1 MYSDLAY
8 LIVGLPVLAFV
19 LCLFIGSRL
28 PRGGGFLTV
37 LATLGGLIISLG
49 IFQEIYPRGII
60 HQSMRWFGDFN
71 VGILIDPL
79 ALVML
84 LMVTFVVMLIH
95 TYANGYMNGDPGANR
110 YFAEAALFTASML
123 GLIYADNIL
132 QLFIFWELVGLC
144 SYLLIGFWY
153 RKPSAA
159 AAAKKAFLTTRV
171 GDVMFLAAIIVL
183 YNNLA
188 SLNLTLN
195 PGEYL
200 LQFPVIY
207 ANLALIPPD
216 QLTLIAL
223 GFLGGAVGKSGQFPL
238 HVWLPDAMEGPT
250 TVSAMI
256 HAATMVTAGVYLV
269 ARMFPLFYAAP
280 HGLTAVAAVGA
291 FTALFAAT
299 MGLTAFDIKRVL
311 AFSTVSQ
318 LGFMMAGLG
327 VGAAVGA
334 FSVGVSIFHLIGH
347 SFFKAL
353 LFLCA
358 GSVIHAVNTND
369 MREMGGVGKYMKWT
383 MYTMLIGSLSLAGFP
398 LFTGFFSKDEIIVI
412 AYEYGVAINF
422 LPYIFL
428 VLAAVLTAIY
438 TFRMW
443 FSVFTGKE
451 RSNYGKHESPW
462 VMLGPLVILAVFALA
477 FGFVAQEGFYNYVG
491 DNFGQYEEK
500 FGVDVNFAELALI
513 GGHEVLGEHGAPAE
527 GEHPSAEAEEGHG
540 AAGEGEAGGEEAEGE
555 PWYIQILPIF
565 IAIGG
570 ILIAALFYWDRAKK
584 FDPSQVTGDKDPIR
598 KMLLKGYYQHEIMT
612 GWISEGI
619 VYGTALICN
628 TIDIKVVDGWLN
640 WLSAWV
646 MGFAGHVRKVQTG
659 VVQNYVTALMLGIV
673 VLVIAIAAI
682 RLAMEVGL
690 I

>member
-1 MYSDLAY
+1 MPAWFCLWAYSRRY
-8 LIVGLPVLAFV
+8 IREKYV
-19 LCLFIGSRL
+19 
-28 PRGGGFLTV
+28 
-37 LATLGGLIISLG
+37 
-49 IFQEIYPRGII
+49 
-60 HQSMRWFGDFN
+60 HQSIPWFADFN

-84 LMVTFVVMLIH
+84 LMVTFVVTLIH
-95 TYANGYMNGDPGANR
+95 TYANGYMKGDPGAAR

-123 GLIYADNIL
+123 GLIYADNLL

-171 GDVMFLAAIIVL
+171 GDVLFLAGIILL

-188 SLNLTLN
+188 SLNLALK

-207 ANLALIPPD
+207 ANLASIPGD

-223 GFLGGAVGKSGQFPL
+223 GLLGGAVGKSGQFPL

-327 VGAAVGA
+327 VGAAVGTFA
-334 FSVGVSIFHLIGH
+334 VGVSIFHLIGH

-412 AYEYGVAINF
+412 AYEYGTMINF

-462 VMLGPLVILAVFALA
+462 VMLGPLVLLAVFA
-477 FGFVAQEGFYNYVG
+477 FGFGFAAQEDFYDYL
-491 DNFGQYEEK
+491 DSNFEHYDVDFVEL
-500 FGVDVNFAELALI
+500 GVI
-513 GGHEVLGEHGAPAE
+513 GGHALEGEHGAAAAE
-527 GEHPSAEAEEGHG
+527 GEHAAAEGEE
-540 AAGEGEAGGEEAEGE
+540 AAGEGEEEGGE
-555 PWYIQILPIF
+555 PWYIQILPI
-565 IAIGG
+565 IVAIGG
-570 ILIAALFYWDRAKK
+570 ILTAALFYWDKVKK

-598 KMLLKGYYQHEIMT
+598 QMLLKGYYQHEIMT
-612 GWISEGI
+612 GWFAETI

-628 TIDIKVVDGWLN
+628 MIDIKLVDGWLN

-646 MGFAGHVRKVQTG
+646 MGFAQHVRKVQTG
-659 VVQNYVTALMLGIV
+659 IVQNYVTALVLGVV
-673 VLVIAIAAI
+673 VLVVVIT
-682 RLAMEVGL
+682 LAREVGL
-690 I
+690 V

>member
-1 MYSDLAY
+1 MYADYAY
-8 LIVGLPVLAFV
+8 LIVALPVLAFL
-19 LCLFIGSRL
+19 LCLFIGWRL
-28 PRGGGFLTV
+28 PIGGGFITV
-37 LATLGGLIISLG
+37 LATFAGLVLSLG
-49 IFQEIYPRGII
+49 IFSEIYPGEIV
-60 HQSMRWFGDFN
+60 HQSIPWFADFN

-84 LMVTFVVMLIH
+84 LMVTFVVTLIH
-95 TYANGYMNGDPGANR
+95 TYANGYMKGDPGAAR

-123 GLIYADNIL
+123 GLIYADNLL

-171 GDVMFLAAIIVL
+171 GDVLFLAGIILL

-188 SLNLTLN
+188 SLNLALK

-207 ANLALIPPD
+207 ANLASIPGD

-223 GFLGGAVGKSGQFPL
+223 GLLGGAVGKSGQFPL

-327 VGAAVGA
+327 VGAAVGTFA
-334 FSVGVSIFHLIGH
+334 VGVSIFHLIGH

-412 AYEYGVAINF
+412 AYEYGTMINF

-462 VMLGPLVILAVFALA
+462 VMLGPLVLLAVFA
-477 FGFVAQEGFYNYVG
+477 FGFGFAAQEDFYDYL
-491 DNFGQYEEK
+491 DSNFEHYDVDFVEL
-500 FGVDVNFAELALI
+500 GVI
-513 GGHEVLGEHGAPAE
+513 GGHALEGEHGAAAAE
-527 GEHPSAEAEEGHG
+527 GEHAAAEGEE
-540 AAGEGEAGGEEAEGE
+540 AAGEGEEAHGE
-555 PWYIQILPIF
+555 PWYIQILPI
-565 IAIGG
+565 IVAIGG
-570 ILIAALFYWDRAKK
+570 ILTAALFYWDKVKK

-598 KMLLKGYYQHEIMT
+598 QMLLKGYYQHEIMT
-612 GWISEGI
+612 GWFAETI

-628 TIDIKVVDGWLN
+628 MIDIKLVDGWLN

-646 MGFAGHVRKVQTG
+646 MGFAQHVRKVQTG
-659 VVQNYVTALMLGIV
+659 IVQNYVTALVLGVV
-673 VLVIAIAAI
+673 VLVVVIT
-682 RLAMEVGL
+682 LAREVGL
-690 I
+690 V

>member
-1 MYSDLAY
+1 MLYQDYAY
-8 LIVGLPVLAFV
+8 LIVALPVLAFV
-19 LCLFIGSRL
+19 LCIFFGWHL

-37 LATLGGLIISLG
+37 LATFAGLIISLG
-49 IFQEIYPRGII
+49 IFTEIYPTNTIV
-60 HQSMRWFGDFN
+60 HQSMHWFANFN

-84 LMVTFVVMLIH
+84 LMVTFVVTLIH
-95 TYANGYMNGDPGANR
+95 TYANGYMNGDPGSAR

-123 GLIYADNIL
+123 GLVYSDNLL

-171 GDVMFLAAIIVL
+171 GDVLFLAGIILL

-188 SLNLTLN
+188 SLNIQLA

-207 ANLALIPPD
+207 ANIALIPPE
-216 QLTLIAL
+216 QLTLIAIGL
-223 GFLGGAVGKSGQFPL
+223 LGGAVGKSGQFPL

-280 HGLTAVAAVGA
+280 YGLTLVAAVGA

-327 VGAAVGA
+327 TGAAVGA
-334 FSVGVSIFHLIGH
+334 LAVGVSMFHLIGH

-369 MREMGGVGKYMKWT
+369 LREMGGVGKYMKWT
-383 MYTMLIGSLSLAGFP
+383 MYTMVIGSLSLAGFP
-398 LFTGFFSKDEIIVI
+398 FFTGFYSKDEIIVI
-412 AYEYGVAINF
+412 AYEYGTVINY

-443 FSVFTGKE
+443 FSVFTGNP
-451 RSNYGKHESPW
+451 RSDYGKHESPW
-462 VMLGPLVILAVFALA
+462 VMLGPLVILAVFA
-477 FGFVAQEGFYNYVG
+477 FGFGIVAQGSFYTYL
-491 DNFGQYEEK
+491 DTNFEHY
-500 FGVDVNFAELALI
+500 DINFNELAVI
-513 GGHEVLGEHGAPAE
+513 GGHETEEARLAAEQAEELATGQETQTEEYVSEPAE
-527 GEHPSAEAEEGHG
+527 TTFVE
-540 AAGEGEAGGEEAEGE
+540 EEAEPAE
-555 PWYIQILPIF
+555 PWYIQILPII
-565 IAIGG
+565 IALGG
-570 ILIAALFYWDRAKK
+570 ILLAGLFYWDRIKK
-584 FDPSQVTGDKDPIR
+584 FDPDQVTSENDPIR
-598 KMLLKGYYQHEIMT
+598 RMLLKGYYQHEILT
-612 GWISEGI
+612 QWFAEGV
-619 VYGTALICN
+619 VYGTSILSNI
-628 TIDIKVVDGWLN
+628 IDIKIVDGWLN
-640 WLSAWV
+640 WLSSWV
-646 MGFAGHVRKVQTG
+646 LGFGGNLRKVQTG
-659 VVQNYVTALMLGIV
+659 VVQNYITAIALGIV
-673 VLVIAIAAI
+673 VLVVAI
-682 RLAMEVGL
+682 EVARVVIL
-690 I
+690 

>member
-1 MYSDLAY
+1 MYSDYAY
-8 LIVGLPVLAFV
+8 LIVALPVLAFV
-19 LCLFIGSRL
+19 LCIFVGWHL
-28 PRGGGFLTV
+28 PRGGGIITV
-37 LATLGGLIISLG
+37 LATFAGLILSLG
-49 IFQEIYPRGII
+49 ITSEIFPKNEII
-60 HQSMRWFGDFN
+60 HQSIPWFATFN

-84 LMVTFVVMLIH
+84 LMVTFVVTLIH
-95 TYANGYMNGDPGANR
+95 TYALGYMNGDPGSAR
-110 YFAEAALFTASML
+110 YFAEAGLFTAAML
-123 GLIYADNIL
+123 GLIYSDNIL

-171 GDVMFLAAIIVL
+171 GDVLFLAGIVLL

-188 SLNLTLN
+188 ALNIPLK
-195 PGEYL
+195 PGEFL

-207 ANLALIPPD
+207 AHIAQIPPD

-223 GFLGGAVGKSGQFPL
+223 GILGGAVGKSGQFPL

-334 FSVGVSIFHLIGH
+334 TAVGVSIFHLIGH

-369 MREMGGVGKYMKWT
+369 LREMGGVSKYMKWT
-383 MYTMLIGSLSLAGFP
+383 AYTMLVGSLSLAGFP
-398 LFTGFFSKDEIIVI
+398 LFTGFFSKDEIIVT
-412 AYEYGVAINF
+412 AYEYGVMINY
-422 LPYIFL
+422 LPYLFL
-428 VLAAVLTAIY
+428 IAAATLTAIY

-451 RSNYGKHESPW
+451 RSDYHKHESPW
-462 VMLGPLVILAVFALA
+462 VMLGPLVILAVFA
-477 FGFVAQEGFYNYVG
+477 FGFGLVAQGGFYHYL
-491 DNFGQYEEK
+491 DTNFEHYN
-500 FGVDVNFAELALI
+500 VNFNELAGI
-513 GGHEVLGEHGAPAE
+513 GGHFEEEVVPTGAPETEPYASE
-527 GEHPSAEAEEGHG
+527 PTEQDGKPVEKAEEP
-540 AAGEGEAGGEEAEGE
+540 AE
-555 PWYIQILPIF
+555 PWYIQILPII
-565 IAIGG
+565 IALGG
-570 ILIAALFYWDRAKK
+570 ILLAGLFYWDKIKR
-584 FDPSQVTGDKDPIR
+584 FDPDQVTGEKDPLR
-598 KMLLKGYYQHEIMT
+598 RLLLKGYYQHEIFT
-612 GWISEGI
+612 QWFAETI

-628 TIDIKVVDGWLN
+628 MIDIKLVDGWLN
-640 WLSAWV
+640 WLSGWV
-646 MGFAGHVRKVQTG
+646 LGFAGNVRKVQTG
-659 VVQNYVTALMLGIV
+659 VVQNYITALVLGIV
-673 VLVIAIAAI
+673 ILVVVIE
-682 RLAMEVGL
+682 LAVGVRV
-690 I
+690 

>member
-1 MYSDLAY
+1 MYSELAY

-19 LCLFIGSRL
+19 LCLFFGWNL
-28 PRGGGFLTV
+28 PRGGGFITV
-37 LATLGGLIISLG
+37 LATLGSFIISLG
-49 IFQEIYPRGII
+49 ILQEIYPGEIV

-84 LMVTFVVMLIH
+84 LMVSLVVTLIH
-95 TYANGYMNGDPGANR
+95 IYGNGYMNGDPGAAR
-110 YFAEAALFTASML
+110 YFAEAALFSAAML
-123 GLIYADNIL
+123 GLIYADNLL

-200 LQFPVIY
+200 LQFSVIY
-207 ANLALIPPD
+207 AHIGMIPPD

-223 GFLGGAVGKSGQFPL
+223 GLLGGAVGKSGQFPL

-291 FTALFAAT
+291 FTAIFAAT

-327 VGAAVGA
+327 VGAAVGTFA
-334 FSVGVSIFHLIGH
+334 VGVSMFHLIGH

-398 LFTGFFSKDEIIVI
+398 FFTGFFSKDEILVK
-412 AYEYGVAINF
+412 AYEYGVMINY

-428 VLAAVLTAIY
+428 ILAAFMTAIY

-462 VMLGPLVILAVFALA
+462 VMLGPLVVLAVFA
-477 FGFVAQEGFYNYVG
+477 FGFGMAAQGSFYDYL
-491 DNFGQYEEK
+491 DSNFEHYDLD
-500 FGVDVNFAELALI
+500 FNELALI
-513 GGHEVLGEHGAPAE
+513 GGHPTKETILAGEPPTELYVSELEEGAD
-527 GEHPSAEAEEGHG
+527 AEAHG
-540 AAGEGEAGGEEAEGE
+540 ESPE

-570 ILIAALFYWDRAKK
+570 ILIAALFYWDWVKK
-584 FDPSQVTGDKDPIR
+584 FDPSQVTGDRDPIR

-619 VYGTALICN
+619 VYGTAVICN
-628 TIDIKVVDGWLN
+628 VIDIKLVDGWLN
-640 WLSAWV
+640 WLSSWI

-659 VVQNYVTALMLGIV
+659 VVQNYITALILGIV
-673 VLVIAIAAI
+673 MLMIVVTAIKM
-682 RLAMEVGL
+682 AMEVGL
-690 I
+690 V

>member
-1 MYSDLAY
+1 MYADYAY
-8 LIVGLPVLAFV
+8 LIVALPVLAFL
-19 LCLFIGSRL
+19 LCLFLGWHL
-28 PRGGGFLTV
+28 PRGGGFITV
-37 LATLGGLIISLG
+37 LATLGALIVSLG
-49 IFQEIYPRGII
+49 IFSETYPSEII
-60 HQSMRWFGDFN
+60 HQTIPWFANFN
-71 VGILIDPL
+71 IGILIDPL

-84 LMVTFVVMLIH
+84 LMVSFVVTLIH
-95 TYANGYMNGDPGANR
+95 IYGNGYMNGDPGAAR
-110 YFAEAALFTASML
+110 YFAEAALFSASML
-123 GLIYADNIL
+123 GLIYADNLL

-171 GDVMFLAAIIVL
+171 GDVLFLAGIILL

-188 SLNLTLN
+188 DLNLALK

-207 ANLALIPPD
+207 AHIAQIPAD

-223 GFLGGAVGKSGQFPL
+223 GLLGGAVGKSGQFPL

-280 HGLTAVAAVGA
+280 YGLTAVAAVGA

-334 FSVGVSIFHLIGH
+334 MAVGVSMFHLIGH

-412 AYEYGVAINF
+412 AYEYGTMINF

-451 RSNYGKHESPW
+451 RSDYGKHESPM
-462 VMLGPLVILAVFALA
+462 VMIGPLVILAVFA
-477 FGFVAQEGFYNYVG
+477 FGFGFAAQEDFYSYL
-491 DNFGQYEEK
+491 DSNFEHY
-500 FGVDVNFAELALI
+500 DIDFANLAAI
-513 GGHEVLGEHGAPAE
+513 GGHELLGEHGAEAAEGAAAE
-527 GEHPSAEAEEGHG
+527 GEHASEAE
-540 AAGEGEAGGEEAEGE
+540 GGEEAHGE
-555 PWYIQILPIF
+555 PWYIQILPI
-565 IAIGG
+565 IVAIGG
-570 ILIAALFYWDRAKK
+570 ILVAALFYWDKTKK
-584 FDPSQVTGDKDPIR
+584 FDASQVTGDKDPIR

-612 GWISEGI
+612 GWFAETV

-628 TIDIKVVDGWLN
+628 MIDIKLVDGWLN

-646 MGFAGHVRKVQTG
+646 MGFAQHVRKVQTG
-659 VVQNYVTALMLGIV
+659 LIQNYVAALVLGVV
-673 VLVIAIAAI
+673 VLVVVIA
-682 RLAMEVGL
+682 LATEVGL
-690 I
+690 V

>member
-1 MYSDLAY
+1 M
-8 LIVGLPVLAFV
+8 
-19 LCLFIGSRL
+19 LCLFIGWHL

-37 LATLGGLIISLG
+37 LATFAGLVLSLG
-49 IFQEIYPRGII
+49 IFTEIYPDKIV
-60 HQSMRWFGDFN
+60 HQSMPWFANFN

-84 LMVTFVVMLIH
+84 LMITFVVTLIH
-95 TYANGYMNGDPGANR
+95 TYANGYMNGDPGAAR

-123 GLIYADNIL
+123 GLVFADNLL

-171 GDVMFLAAIIVL
+171 GDVLFLAGIILL

-188 SLNLTLN
+188 NPSLNIVLK

-207 ANLALIPPD
+207 AHISQIPAD

-223 GFLGGAVGKSGQFPL
+223 GLLGGAVGKSGQFPL

-299 MGLTAFDIKRVL
+299 MGLTSFDIKRVL

-334 FSVGVSIFHLIGH
+334 FAVGVSIFHLIGH

-398 LFTGFFSKDEIIVI
+398 FFTGFFSKDEIIVI
-412 AYEYGVAINF
+412 AYEYGVLINF

-428 VLAAVLTAIY
+428 VMAAVLTAIY

-462 VMLGPLVILAVFALA
+462 VMLGPLVILAVFA
-477 FGFVAQEGFYNYVG
+477 FGFGLAAQEDFYSYL
-491 DNFGQYEEK
+491 DTNFEHY
-500 FGVDVNFAELALI
+500 DINFEELAVI
-513 GGHEVLGEHGAPAE
+513 GGHVLEGEHGAPEAAAE
-527 GEHPSAEAEEGHG
+527 GEHGASAEAET
-540 AAGEGEAGGEEAEGE
+540 GGEEGPGE
-555 PWYIQILPIF
+555 PWYIQILPII
-565 IAIGG
+565 IALGG
-570 ILIAALFYWDRAKK
+570 ILTAGLFYWDKIKK
-584 FDPSQVTGDKDPIR
+584 FDPSQVTGDTDPIR
-598 KMLLKGYYQHEIMT
+598 KMLLKGYYQHEILT
-612 GWISEGI
+612 AWFSETV

-628 TIDIKVVDGWLN
+628 MIDIKIVDGWLN

-646 MGFAGHVRKVQTG
+646 LGFANHVRKVQTG
-659 VVQNYVTALMLGIV
+659 VVQNYVTALVLGVV
-673 VLVIAIAAI
+673 VLVVVIT
-682 RLAMEVGL
+682 LAKEVGL
-690 I
+690 V

>member
-1 MYSDLAY
+1 MYADYAY
-8 LIVGLPVLAFV
+8 LIVALPVLAFL
-19 LCLFIGSRL
+19 LCLFLGWHL
-28 PRGGGFLTV
+28 PRGGGFITV
-37 LATLGGLIISLG
+37 LATLGALIVSLG
-49 IFQEIYPRGII
+49 IFSETYPSEII
-60 HQSMRWFGDFN
+60 HQTIPWFANFN
-71 VGILIDPL
+71 IGILIDPL

-84 LMVTFVVMLIH
+84 LMVSFVVTLIH
-95 TYANGYMNGDPGANR
+95 IYGNGYMNGDPGAAR
-110 YFAEAALFTASML
+110 YFAEAALFSASML
-123 GLIYADNIL
+123 GLVYADNLL

-171 GDVMFLAAIIVL
+171 GDVFFLASIVLL

-188 SLNLTLN
+188 DLNLVLK

-207 ANLALIPPD
+207 AHIAQIPAD

-223 GFLGGAVGKSGQFPL
+223 GLLGGAVGKSGQFPL

-280 HGLTAVAAVGA
+280 YGLTAVAAVGA

-334 FSVGVSIFHLIGH
+334 MAVGVSMFHLIGH

-412 AYEYGVAINF
+412 AYEYGTMINF

-451 RSNYGKHESPW
+451 RSDYGKHESPM
-462 VMLGPLVILAVFALA
+462 VMIGPLVILAVFA
-477 FGFVAQEGFYNYVG
+477 FGFGFAAQEDFYNYL
-491 DNFGQYEEK
+491 DSNFEHY
-500 FGVDVNFAELALI
+500 DIDFANLAAI
-513 GGHEVLGEHGAPAE
+513 GGHELLGEHGAAAE
-527 GEHPSAEAEEGHG
+527 GEHGATAEGEHASEAE
-540 AAGEGEAGGEEAEGE
+540 GGEEAHGE
-555 PWYIQILPIF
+555 PWYIQILPI
-565 IAIGG
+565 IVAIGG
-570 ILIAALFYWDRAKK
+570 ILVAALFYWDKTKK
-584 FDPSQVTGDKDPIR
+584 FDASQVTGDKDPIR

-612 GWISEGI
+612 GWFAETV

-628 TIDIKVVDGWLN
+628 MIDIKLVDGWLN
-640 WLSAWV
+640 WLSGWV
-646 MGFAGHVRKVQTG
+646 MGFAQHVRKVQTG
-659 VVQNYVTALMLGIV
+659 LIQNYVAALVLGVV
-673 VLVIAIAAI
+673 VLVVVIA
-682 RLAMEVGL
+682 LATEVGL
-690 I
+690 V

>member
-1 MYSDLAY
+1 MYADYAY
-8 LIVGLPVLAFV
+8 LIVALPVLAFL
-19 LCLFIGSRL
+19 LCLFVGSKL

-37 LATLGGLIISLG
+37 LATFAGLILSLG
-49 IFQEIYPRGII
+49 IFSEIYPDKII
-60 HQSMRWFGDFN
+60 HQSMPWFANFN

-84 LMVTFVVMLIH
+84 LMVTFVVTLIH
-95 TYANGYMNGDPGANR
+95 TYANGYMNGDPGSSR
-110 YFAEAALFTASML
+110 YFAEAALFTAAML
-123 GLIYADNIL
+123 GLIYADNLL

-171 GDVMFLAAIIVL
+171 GDVLFMAAIILL

-188 SLNLTLN
+188 SLNIALK

-207 ANLALIPPD
+207 AHITQIAPD

-223 GFLGGAVGKSGQFPL
+223 GLLGGAVGKSGQFPL

-280 HGLTAVAAVGA
+280 YGLTAVAAVGA

-327 VGAAVGA
+327 TGAAVGTMA
-334 FSVGVSIFHLIGH
+334 VGVAMFHLIGH

-353 LFLCA
+353 LFLGA

-369 MREMGGVGKYMKWT
+369 MRELGGVGKYMKWT

-398 LFTGFFSKDEIIVI
+398 LFTGFYSKDEIIVI

-443 FSVFTGKE
+443 FSVFTGKA
-451 RSNYGKHESPW
+451 RSDYGKHESP
-462 VMLGPLVILAVFALA
+462 MIMIIPLAILAVFALA
-477 FGFVAQEGFYNYVG
+477 FGGVAHTSFYSYL
-491 DNFGQYEEK
+491 DSNFEHYD
-500 FGVDVNFAELALI
+500 VDFAEL
-513 GGHEVLGEHGAPAE
+513 
-527 GEHPSAEAEEGHG
+527 S
-540 AAGEGEAGGEEAEGE
+540 
-555 PWYIQILPIF
+555 
-565 IAIGG
+565 
-570 ILIAALFYWDRAKK
+570 
-584 FDPSQVTGDKDPIR
+584 
-598 KMLLKGYYQHEIMT
+598 
-612 GWISEGI
+612 
-619 VYGTALICN
+619 CN
-628 TIDIKVVDGWLN
+628 RRPC
-640 WLSAWV
+640 A
-646 MGFAGHVRKVQTG
+646 
-659 VVQNYVTALMLGIV
+659 
-673 VLVIAIAAI
+673 
-682 RLAMEVGL
+682 
-690 I
+690 

>member
-1 MYSDLAY
+1 MYSDYAY
-8 LIVGLPVLAFV
+8 LIVALPVLAFV
-19 LCLFIGSRL
+19 LCIFVGWHL

-37 LATLGGLIISLG
+37 LATFAGLILSLG
-49 IFQEIYPRGII
+49 ITSEIYPKNLIV
-60 HQSMRWFGDFN
+60 HQSIPWFANFN

-84 LMVTFVVMLIH
+84 LMVTFVVTLIH
-95 TYANGYMNGDPGANR
+95 TYALGYMNGDPGSAR
-110 YFAEAALFTASML
+110 YFAEAGLFTASML
-123 GLIYADNIL
+123 GLIYSDNIL

-171 GDVMFLAAIIVL
+171 GDVLFLAGIVLL

-188 SLNLTLN
+188 ALNIQLR
-195 PGEYL
+195 PGEFL

-207 ANLALIPPD
+207 AHIAQIPPA

-223 GFLGGAVGKSGQFPL
+223 GILGGAVGKSGQFPL

-334 FSVGVSIFHLIGH
+334 AAVGVSMFHLIGH

-358 GSVIHAVNTND
+358 GSVIHAVETND
-369 MREMGGVGKYMKWT
+369 LREMGGVMKYMKYT
-383 MYTMLIGSLSLAGFP
+383 AYTMLIGSLSLAGFP
-398 LFTGFFSKDEIIVI
+398 LFTGFFSKDEIIAK
-412 AYEYGVAINF
+412 AYEYGTMINY
-422 LPYIFL
+422 LPYLFL
-428 VLAAVLTAIY
+428 VAAATLTAIY

-451 RSNYGKHESPW
+451 RSNYHKHESPW
-462 VMLGPLVILAVFALA
+462 VMLGPLVILAVFA
-477 FGFVAQEGFYNYVG
+477 FGFGIAAQQGFYSYL
-491 DNFGQYEEK
+491 DTNFEHYG
-500 FGVDVNFAELALI
+500 VNFEELGVV
-513 GGHEVLGEHGAPAE
+513 GGHVAEGEHGAE
-527 GEHPSAEAEEGHG
+527 
-540 AAGEGEAGGEEAEGE
+540 EGEAAGE
-555 PWYIQILPIF
+555 PWYIKLLPYI
-565 IAIGG
+565 IALGG
-570 ILIAALFYWDRAKK
+570 ILLAGLFYWDKIKR
-584 FDPSQVTGDKDPIR
+584 FDSSQVTGDKDPLR
-598 KMLLKGYYQHEIMT
+598 RMLLKGYYQHEIFT
-612 GWISEGI
+612 QWFAETI
-619 VYGTALICN
+619 VYGSAIICN
-628 TIDIKVVDGWLN
+628 IIDIKLVDGWLN
-640 WLSAWV
+640 WLSSWV
-646 MGFAGHVRKVQTG
+646 LGFGGNLRKVQTG
-659 VVQNYVTALMLGIV
+659 VVQNYITALVLGIV
-673 VLVIAIAAI
+673 VLVVVIE
-682 RLAMEVGL
+682 LAVGAHL
-690 I
+690 

>member
-1 MYSDLAY
+1 LYADYAY
-8 LIVGLPVLAFV
+8 LIVALPVLAFL
-19 LCLFIGSRL
+19 LCLFLGWHL
-28 PRGGGFLTV
+28 PRGGGFITV
-37 LATLGGLIISLG
+37 LATFGALIVSLG
-49 IFQEIYPRGII
+49 IFSETYPSEII
-60 HQSMRWFGDFN
+60 HQSMPWFANFN

-84 LMVTFVVMLIH
+84 LMVSFVVTLIH
-95 TYANGYMNGDPGANR
+95 IYGNGYMNGDPGAAR
-110 YFAEAALFTASML
+110 YFAEAALFSASML
-123 GLIYADNIL
+123 GLIYADNLL

-171 GDVMFLAAIIVL
+171 GDVLFLAGIILL

-188 SLNLTLN
+188 NLNIALK

-207 ANLALIPPD
+207 AHLAQIPGD

-223 GFLGGAVGKSGQFPL
+223 GLLGGAVGKSGQFPL

-280 HGLTAVAAVGA
+280 YGLTAVAAVGA

-334 FSVGVSIFHLIGH
+334 LSVGVSMFHLIGH

-398 LFTGFFSKDEIIVI
+398 LFTGFFSKDQIIVI
-412 AYEYGVAINF
+412 AYEYGTMINF

-428 VLAAVLTAIY
+428 VLAAILTAIY

-451 RSNYGKHESPW
+451 RSNYGKHESPM
-462 VMLGPLVILAVFALA
+462 VMIGPLVILAVFA
-477 FGFVAQEGFYNYVG
+477 FGFGFAAQEDFYSYL
-491 DNFGQYEEK
+491 DSNFEHYD
-500 FGVDVNFAELALI
+500 VDFAHLAAI
-513 GGHEVLGEHGAPAE
+513 GGHEVLGEHGAPAAE
-527 GEHPSAEAEEGHG
+527 GEHG
-540 AAGEGEAGGEEAEGE
+540 AAAVEGEHAAAEGEAGGEEAHGE
-555 PWYIQILPIF
+555 PWYIQILPI
-565 IAIGG
+565 IVAIGG
-570 ILIAALFYWDRAKK
+570 ILTAGLFYWDRIKK
-584 FDPSQVTGDKDPIR
+584 FDPSQVTGERDPIR
-598 KMLLKGYYQHEIMT
+598 QMLLKGYYQHEILT
-612 GWISEGI
+612 GWFAETI

-628 TIDIKVVDGWLN
+628 VIDIKLVDGWLN

-646 MGFAGHVRKVQTG
+646 MGFAQHVRKVQTG
-659 VVQNYVTALMLGIV
+659 VVQNYITALVLGVV
-673 VLVIAIAAI
+673 VLVVVIT
-682 RLAMEVGL
+682 LGMEVGL
-690 I
+690 V

>member
-1 MYSDLAY
+1 MYADYAY
-8 LIVGLPVLAFV
+8 LIVALPVLAFL
-19 LCLFIGSRL
+19 LCLFVGWHL

-37 LATLGGLIISLG
+37 LATFAGLILSLG
-49 IFQEIYPRGII
+49 IFSEIYPDKII
-60 HQSMRWFGDFN
+60 HQSMPWFANFN

-84 LMVTFVVMLIH
+84 LMVTFVVTLIH
-95 TYANGYMNGDPGANR
+95 TYANGYMNGDPGAAR

-123 GLIYADNIL
+123 GLIYADNLL

-171 GDVMFLAAIIVL
+171 GDVLFLAGIILL

-188 SLNLTLN
+188 NLNLTLA
-195 PGEYL
+195 PREYL

-207 ANLALIPPD
+207 AHLAQIPAD

-223 GFLGGAVGKSGQFPL
+223 GLLGGAVGKSGQFPL

-280 HGLTAVAAVGA
+280 YGLTAVAAVGA

-299 MGLTAFDIKRVL
+299 MGLTSFDIKRVL

-327 VGAAVGA
+327 VGAAVGTMA
-334 FSVGVSIFHLIGH
+334 VGVSIFHLIGH

-383 MYTMLIGSLSLAGFP
+383 MYTMLIGALSLAGFP
-398 LFTGFFSKDEIIVI
+398 LFTGFFSKDKIIAI
-412 AYEYGVAINF
+412 AYEYGVMINF

-451 RSNYGKHESPW
+451 RSDYGKHESPM
-462 VMLGPLVILAVFALA
+462 VMIGPLVILAVFALG
-477 FGFVAQEGFYNYVG
+477 FGYVANTGFYSYL
-491 DNFGQYEEK
+491 DSNFEHY
-500 FGVDVNFAELALI
+500 DIDFANLAAI
-513 GGHEVLGEHGAPAE
+513 GGHTLLEEHGAAA
-527 GEHPSAEAEEGHG
+527 AEAEHGVAAAEAAEGG
-540 AAGEGEAGGEEAEGE
+540 KEAAAGEGEAGAEEGPGE
-555 PWYIQILPIF
+555 PWYIEILPIF
-565 IAIGG
+565 VAIGG
-570 ILIAALFYWDRAKK
+570 ILAAALFYWDKIKK

-598 KMLLKGYYQHEIMT
+598 KLLLKGYYQHEILT
-612 GWISEGI
+612 GWFAETV

-628 TIDIKVVDGWLN
+628 MIDIKLVDGWLN

-646 MGFAGHVRKVQTG
+646 LGFAQHIRKVQTG
-659 VVQNYVTALMLGIV
+659 VVQNYITALVLGVV
-673 VLVIAIAAI
+673 VLVVVIT
-682 RLAMEVGL
+682 LAMEVGL
-690 I
+690 V

>member
-1 MYSDLAY
+1 MYADYAY
-8 LIVGLPVLAFV
+8 LIVALPVLAFL
-19 LCLFIGSRL
+19 LCLFVGWHL

-37 LATLGGLIISLG
+37 LATFAGLILSLG
-49 IFQEIYPRGII
+49 IFSEIYPDKII
-60 HQSMRWFGDFN
+60 HQSMPWFANFN

-84 LMVTFVVMLIH
+84 LMVTFVVTLIH
-95 TYANGYMNGDPGANR
+95 IYANGYMNGDPGAAR

-123 GLIYADNIL
+123 GLIFADNLL

-171 GDVMFLAAIIVL
+171 GDVLFLAGIILL

-188 SLNLTLN
+188 NLNLALK

-207 ANLALIPPD
+207 ANLAQIAPD

-223 GFLGGAVGKSGQFPL
+223 GLLGGAVGKSGQFPL

-280 HGLTAVAAVGA
+280 YGLTAVIAVGA

-299 MGLTAFDIKRVL
+299 MGLTSFDIKRVL

-327 VGAAVGA
+327 SGAAVGTLA
-334 FSVGVSIFHLIGH
+334 VGVAIFHLIGH

-353 LFLCA
+353 LFLGA
-358 GSVIHAVNTND
+358 GSIIHAVNTND
-369 MREMGGVGKYMKWT
+369 LREMGGVGKYMKWT

-398 LFTGFFSKDEIIVI
+398 YFTGFFSKDEVILI
-412 AYEYGVAINF
+412 AYEYGALINM

-451 RSNYGKHESPW
+451 RSNYAKHESPW
-462 VMLGPLVILAVFALA
+462 IMLGPLVILAVFA
-477 FGFVAQEGFYNYVG
+477 FGFGLAAQDDFYKYL
-491 DNFGQYEEK
+491 DSNFEHYDLDFVEL
-500 FGVDVNFAELALI
+500 GVI
-513 GGHEVLGEHGAPAE
+513 GGHALEGEHGAPAVE
-527 GEHPSAEAEEGHG
+527 GEQGAAAAEAGHG
-540 AAGEGEAGGEEAEGE
+540 AAAEGEAGGEEGPGE

-565 IAIGG
+565 IALGG
-570 ILIAALFYWDRAKK
+570 ILIAGLFYWDRVKK

-598 KMLLKGYYQHEIMT
+598 KLLLKGYYQHEIMT
-612 GWISEGI
+612 GWFAETV

-628 TIDIKVVDGWLN
+628 TIDIKLVDGWLN
-640 WLSAWV
+640 WLSALV
-646 MGFAGHVRKVQTG
+646 LGFAQHVRKVQTG
-659 VVQNYVTALMLGIV
+659 IVQNYVTALVLGVV
-673 VLVIAIAAI
+673 VLVVVIT
-682 RLAMEVGL
+682 LAKEVGL
-690 I
+690 V

>member
-1 MYSDLAY
+1 LYSELAY

-19 LCLFIGSRL
+19 LCLFVGWHL
-28 PRGGGFLTV
+28 PRGGGFLTA
-37 LATLGGLIISLG
+37 LATFGSLIISLG
-49 IFQEIYPRGII
+49 IFTEIYPSGIV
-60 HQSMRWFGDFN
+60 HWSMPWFANFN

-84 LMVTFVVMLIH
+84 LMVTFVVTLIH
-95 TYANGYMNGDPGANR
+95 TYANGYMNGDPGAAR
-110 YFAEAALFTASML
+110 YFAEAALFTAAML
-123 GLIYADNIL
+123 GLIYADNLL

-171 GDVMFLAAIIVL
+171 GDVLFMAGIILL

-188 SLNLTLN
+188 SLNIALK

-207 ANLALIPPD
+207 AHLTQIPPA

-223 GFLGGAVGKSGQFPL
+223 GLLGGAVGKSGQFPL

-280 HGLTAVAAVGA
+280 YGLTAVAAVGA

-327 VGAAVGA
+327 TGAAVGTLA
-334 FSVGVSIFHLIGH
+334 VGVAMFHLIGH

-353 LFLCA
+353 LFLGA

-369 MREMGGVGKYMKWT
+369 MRELGGVGKYMKWT

-398 LFTGFFSKDEIIVI
+398 LFTGFYSKDKIIAI

-443 FSVFTGKE
+443 FTVFTGKA
-451 RSNYGKHESPW
+451 RSDYGKHESPSI
-462 VMLGPLVILAVFALA
+462 MIIPLVILAIFALG
-477 FGFVAQEGFYNYVG
+477 FGMAAQGSFYSYL
-491 DNFGQYEEK
+491 DSNFDHY
-500 FGVDVNFAELALI
+500 DVNFNELAVI
-513 GGHEVLGEHGAPAE
+513 GGHATEETKLAGEPATE
-527 GEHPSAEAEEGHG
+527 PLASEAGKG
-540 AAGEGEAGGEEAEGE
+540 AAKAESKAEPAE
-555 PWYIQILPIF
+555 PWYIMILPYIV
-565 IAIGG
+565 ALGG
-570 ILIAALFYWDRAKK
+570 ILTASLFYFDKVKK
-584 FDPSQVTGDKDPIR
+584 FDPSQVTGDKDPLR
-598 KMLLKGYYQHEIMT
+598 KLLLKGYYQHEIMT
-612 GWISEGI
+612 AWFAETI
-619 VYGTALICN
+619 VYGSALICN
-628 TIDIKVVDGWLN
+628 MIDIKLVDGWLN
-640 WLSAWV
+640 WLSSVV
-646 MGFAGHVRKVQTG
+646 MGFAEHVRKVQSG
-659 VVQNYVTALMLGIV
+659 VVQNYITALVLGVV
-673 VLVIAIAAI
+673 VLVVVIT
-682 RLAMEVGL
+682 LAMEVGL

>member
-1 MYSDLAY
+1 MYADYAY
-8 LIVGLPVLAFV
+8 LIVALPVLAFL
-19 LCLFIGSRL
+19 LCLFVGWHL

-37 LATLGGLIISLG
+37 LATFAGLILSLG
-49 IFQEIYPRGII
+49 IFSEIYPSGIV
-60 HQSMRWFGDFN
+60 HQSMPWFADFN

-84 LMVTFVVMLIH
+84 LMVTFVVTLIH
-95 TYANGYMNGDPGANR
+95 TYANGYMNGDPGAAR

-123 GLIYADNIL
+123 GLIYADNLL

-171 GDVMFLAAIIVL
+171 GDVLFLAGIILL

-188 SLNLTLN
+188 ALNLDLKA
-195 PGEYL
+195 GEYL

-207 ANLALIPPD
+207 AHVAQIPAD

-223 GFLGGAVGKSGQFPL
+223 GLLGGAVGKSGQFPL

-280 HGLTAVAAVGA
+280 YGLTAVAAVGA

-327 VGAAVGA
+327 VGAAVGTFA
-334 FSVGVSIFHLIGH
+334 VGVSIFHLIGH

-353 LFLCA
+353 LFLGA

-369 MREMGGVGKYMKWT
+369 LREMGGVGKYMKWT

-412 AYEYGVAINF
+412 AYEYGVLINF
-422 LPYIFL
+422 LPYIML

-451 RSNYGKHESPW
+451 RSNYGKHESP
-462 VMLGPLVILAVFALA
+462 MIMIGPLVILAVFA
-477 FGFVAQEGFYNYVG
+477 FGFGFAAQEDFYGYL
-491 DNFGQYEEK
+491 DSNFEHYD
-500 FGVDVNFAELALI
+500 VDFAELGAI
-513 GGHEVLGEHGAPAE
+513 GGHALEGHGAVEGAVAEGKAAEGEHGAAAE
-527 GEHPSAEAEEGHG
+527 GEEGGEAEA
-540 AAGEGEAGGEEAEGE
+540 GE
-555 PWYIQILPIF
+555 PWYIQILPI
-565 IAIGG
+565 IVAIGG
-570 ILIAALFYWDRAKK
+570 ILTAGLFYFDKIKK
-584 FDPSQVTGDKDPIR
+584 FDPSQVTGDTDPIR
-598 KMLLKGYYQHEIMT
+598 KLLLKGYYQHEILT
-612 GWISEGI
+612 GWFAETV

-628 TIDIKVVDGWLN
+628 MIDIKLVDGWLN

-646 MGFAGHVRKVQTG
+646 MGFAQHIRKVQTG
-659 VVQNYVTALMLGIV
+659 VVQNYVTALVLGVV
-673 VLVIAIAAI
+673 VLVVVIT
-682 RLAMEVGL
+682 LAMEVGL
-690 I
+690 V

>member
-1 MYSDLAY
+1 MYSELAY

-19 LCLFIGSRL
+19 LCLFFGWNL
-28 PRGGGFLTV
+28 PRGGGFITV
-37 LATLGGLIISLG
+37 LATLGAFIISLG
-49 IFQEIYPRGII
+49 IFQEIYPGEIV
-60 HQSMRWFGDFN
+60 HQSMRWFGEFN

-79 ALVML
+79 SLVML
-84 LMVTFVVMLIH
+84 LMVSFVVTLIH
-95 TYANGYMNGDPGANR
+95 IYGNGYMNGDPGAAR
-110 YFAEAALFTASML
+110 YFAEAALFSAAML
-123 GLIYADNIL
+123 GLVYADNLL

-171 GDVMFLAAIIVL
+171 GDVMFLAAIIIL
-183 YNNLA
+183 YNNLVN
-188 SLNLTLN
+188 LNITLN

-207 ANLALIPPD
+207 AHIGQIPPD

-223 GFLGGAVGKSGQFPL
+223 GLLGGAVGKSGQFPL

-256 HAATMVTAGVYLV
+256 HAATMVTAGVFLV

-299 MGLTAFDIKRVL
+299 MGLAAFDIKRVL

-334 FSVGVSIFHLIGH
+334 FAVGVSMFHLIGH

-369 MREMGGVGKYMKWT
+369 LREMGGVGRYMKWT

-398 LFTGFFSKDEIIVI
+398 LFTGFFSKDEIIMI

-428 VLAAVLTAIY
+428 ILAATLTAIY

-462 VMLGPLVILAVFALA
+462 VMLGPLVILAVFAFA
-477 FGFVAQEGFYNYVG
+477 FGMASQHSFYDYL
-491 DNFGQYEEK
+491 DSNFDHYEVD
-500 FGVDVNFAELALI
+500 FGELGII
-513 GGHEVLGEHGAPAE
+513 GGHALVEEHGAAAQA
-527 GEHPSAEAEEGHG
+527 GEHTAE
-540 AAGEGEAGGEEAEGE
+540 AGEGHA
-555 PWYIQILPIF
+555 LPIH
-565 IAIGG
+565 IRLLPYIVALGG
-570 ILIAALFYWDRAKK
+570 ILIAALFYWDRIKR
-584 FDPSQVTGDKDPIR
+584 FEPDQVTGDNDPIR

-619 VYGTALICN
+619 VYGTAILANI
-628 TIDIKVVDGWLN
+628 IDIKIVDGWLN

-659 VVQNYVTALMLGIV
+659 VVQNYVAALMLGIV

>member
-1 MYSDLAY
+1 MYADYAY
-8 LIVGLPVLAFV
+8 LIVALPVLAFV
-19 LCLFIGSRL
+19 LCLFVGWHL
-28 PRGGGFLTV
+28 PRGGGFITA
-37 LATLGGLIISLG
+37 LATFGGLIVSLG
-49 IFQEIYPRGII
+49 IFTEIYPDKIV
-60 HQSMRWFGDFN
+60 HQSMHWFANFN

-84 LMVTFVVMLIH
+84 LMVTFVVTLIH
-95 TYANGYMNGDPGANR
+95 TYANGYMNGDPGAAR
-110 YFAEAALFTASML
+110 YFAEAGLFTAAML
-123 GLIYADNIL
+123 GLVYSDNLL

-171 GDVMFLAAIIVL
+171 GDVLFLAGIVLL

-188 SLNLTLN
+188 ALNIPLK

-207 ANLALIPPD
+207 ANIAQIPPA

-223 GFLGGAVGKSGQFPL
+223 GILGGAVGKSGQFPL

-334 FSVGVSIFHLIGH
+334 FAVGVSIFHLIGH

-358 GSVIHAVNTND
+358 GSIIHAVNTND

-383 MYTMLIGSLSLAGFP
+383 MYTMLVGSLSLAGFP
-398 LFTGFFSKDEIIVI
+398 FFTGFFSKDEIIVI

-428 VLAAVLTAIY
+428 VAAATLTAIY

-451 RSNYGKHESPW
+451 RSDYHKHESPW
-462 VMLGPLVILAVFALA
+462 IMLGPLVILAVFA
-477 FGFVAQEGFYNYVG
+477 FGFGLASQQSFYSYL
-491 DNFGQYEEK
+491 DTNFEHY
-500 FGVDVNFAELALI
+500 DVNFAQLAAI
-513 GGHEVLGEHGAPAE
+513 GGHAIEGEHGAADGESAAAE
-527 GEHPSAEAEEGHG
+527 GEHGEEGAAEAEP
-540 AAGEGEAGGEEAEGE
+540 GGEEAHGE
-555 PWYIQILPIF
+555 PWYIQILPII
-565 IAIGG
+565 IALGG
-570 ILIAALFYWDRAKK
+570 ILLAGLFYWDRIKK
-584 FDPSQVTGDKDPIR
+584 FDPDQVTGDKDPLR
-598 KMLLKGYYQHEIMT
+598 RTLLKGYYQHEIFT
-612 GWISEGI
+612 AWFAETV
-619 VYGTALICN
+619 VYGTSLICN
-628 TIDIKVVDGWLN
+628 VIDIKLVDGWLN

-646 MGFAGHVRKVQTG
+646 LGFAGHVRKVQTG
-659 VVQNYVTALMLGIV
+659 VVQNYVTALVLGIV
-673 VLVIAIAAI
+673 VLVLVIA
-682 RLAMEVGL
+682 LAKEVGL
-690 I
+690 V

>member
-1 MYSDLAY
+1 VVILYSDYAY
-8 LIVGLPVLAFV
+8 LIVALPVLAFV
-19 LCLFIGSRL
+19 LCIFIGWHL

-37 LATLGGLIISLG
+37 LSTLAGLIVSLG
-49 IFQEIYPRGII
+49 IAFEIFPKNEIV
-60 HQSMRWFGDFN
+60 HQSIPWFATFN

-84 LMVTFVVMLIH
+84 LMVTFVVTLIH
-95 TYANGYMNGDPGANR
+95 TYALGYMNGDPGAAR
-110 YFAEAALFTASML
+110 YFAEAGLFSAAML
-123 GLIYADNIL
+123 GLVYSDNIL
-132 QLFIFWELVGLC
+132 LFFIFWELVGLC

-171 GDVMFLAAIIVL
+171 GDVLFLAAIVLL

-188 SLNLTLN
+188 VLNIPLK
-195 PGEYL
+195 PGEFL

-207 ANLALIPPD
+207 AHIAQIPPG

-223 GFLGGAVGKSGQFPL
+223 GLLGGAVGKSGQFPL

-280 HGLTAVAAVGA
+280 HALTVVAAIGA

-327 VGAAVGA
+327 AGAAVGA
-334 FSVGVSIFHLIGH
+334 IAVGVSMFHLIGH
-347 SFFKAL
+347 SFFKSL

-369 MREMGGVGKYMKWT
+369 LREMGGVSKYMKWT
-383 MYTMLIGSLSLAGFP
+383 SYTMLIGGLSLAGFP
-398 LFTGFFSKDEIIVI
+398 LFTGYFSKDEIIVQ
-412 AYEYGVAINF
+412 AYEYGVMINY

-428 VLAAVLTAIY
+428 IAAALLTAIY

-443 FSVFTGKE
+443 FATFTGKE
-451 RSNYGKHESPW
+451 RSDYHKHESPW
-462 VMLGPLVILAVFALA
+462 VMLGPLVLLAVFA
-477 FGFVAQEGFYNYVG
+477 FGFGMVAQGSFYQYL
-491 DNFGQYEEK
+491 DTNFDHYS
-500 FGVDVNFAELALI
+500 VNFNELAAI
-513 GGHEVLGEHGAPAE
+513 GGHPTKEVMLPGKPATEPYVSEFKEGAKPLEAPEEPA
-527 GEHPSAEAEEGHG
+527 
-540 AAGEGEAGGEEAEGE
+540 E
-555 PWYIQILPIF
+555 PWYIQILPI
-565 IAIGG
+565 IVGVGG
-570 ILIAALFYWDRAKK
+570 ILLAGLFYWDRIKR
-584 FDPSQVTGDKDPIR
+584 FEPDLVTGDKDPLR
-598 KMLLKGYYQHEIMT
+598 RLLLKGYYQHEIFT
-612 GWISEGI
+612 RWFAETV

-628 TIDIKVVDGWLN
+628 VIDIKLVDGWLN
-640 WLSAWV
+640 WLSGWIL
-646 MGFAGHVRKVQTG
+646 GFAGNLRRVQTG
-659 VVQNYVTALMLGIV
+659 VVQNYITALVLGIV
-673 VLVIAIAAI
+673 ILVIVIELAVGV
-682 RLAMEVGL
+682 RL
-690 I
+690 

>member
-1 MYSDLAY
+1 MYADYAY
-8 LIVGLPVLAFV
+8 LIVALPVLAFL
-19 LCLFIGSRL
+19 LCLFLGWHL
-28 PRGGGFLTV
+28 PRGGGFITV
-37 LATLGGLIISLG
+37 LATFGAFIVSLG
-49 IFQEIYPRGII
+49 IFSETYPHDIV
-60 HQSMRWFGDFN
+60 HQSMSWFADFN

-84 LMVTFVVMLIH
+84 LMVSFVVTLIH
-95 TYANGYMNGDPGANR
+95 IYGNGYMNGDPGAAR
-110 YFAEAALFTASML
+110 YFAEAALFSASML
-123 GLIYADNIL
+123 GLVYADNLL

-171 GDVMFLAAIIVL
+171 GDVLFLAGIILL

-188 SLNLTLN
+188 SLNIALK

-207 ANLALIPPD
+207 ANLASIPGD

-223 GFLGGAVGKSGQFPL
+223 GLLGGAVGKSGQFPL

-334 FSVGVSIFHLIGH
+334 AAVGVSMFHLIGH

-369 MREMGGVGKYMKWT
+369 LREMGGVGKYMKWT

-412 AYEYGVAINF
+412 AYEYGTMINF

-428 VLAAVLTAIY
+428 VLAAILTAIY

-462 VMLGPLVILAVFALA
+462 VMLGPLVILAVFA
-477 FGFVAQEGFYNYVG
+477 FGFGLAAQEDFYNYL
-491 DNFGQYEEK
+491 DSNFEHYD
-500 FGVDVNFAELALI
+500 VDFAHLAAI
-513 GGHEVLGEHGAPAE
+513 GGHEIEGGHGAEAAEGEQAAAAE
-527 GEHPSAEAEEGHG
+527 GEHAEG
-540 AAGEGEAGGEEAEGE
+540 AGEGEEAQGE
-555 PWYIQILPIF
+555 PWYIQILPI
-565 IAIGG
+565 IVAIGG
-570 ILIAALFYWDRAKK
+570 ILTAALFYWEKIKK
-584 FDPSQVTGDKDPIR
+584 FDPSQVTGDKDPLR
-598 KMLLKGYYQHEIMT
+598 RMLLKGYYQHEILT
-612 GWISEGI
+612 AWFAETL

-628 TIDIKVVDGWLN
+628 MIDIKLVDGWLN

-659 VVQNYVTALMLGIV
+659 IVQNYVMALVLGVV
-673 VLVIAIAAI
+673 VLVVVIT
-682 RLAMEVGL
+682 LATEVGL
-690 I
+690 V

>member
-1 MYSDLAY
+1 MYSELAY

-19 LCLFIGSRL
+19 LCLFFGWNL
-28 PRGGGFLTV
+28 PRGGGFITV
-37 LATLGGLIISLG
+37 LATLGAFIISLG
-49 IFQEIYPRGII
+49 IFQEIYPGEIV
-60 HQSMRWFGDFN
+60 HQSMRWFGEFN

-79 ALVML
+79 SLVML
-84 LMVTFVVMLIH
+84 LMVSFVVTLIH
-95 TYANGYMNGDPGANR
+95 IYGNGYMNGDPGAAR
-110 YFAEAALFTASML
+110 YFAEAALFSAAML
-123 GLIYADNIL
+123 GLVYADNLL

-171 GDVMFLAAIIVL
+171 GDVMFLAAIIIL
-183 YNNLA
+183 YNNLVN
-188 SLNLTLN
+188 LNITLN

-207 ANLALIPPD
+207 AHIGQIPPD

-223 GFLGGAVGKSGQFPL
+223 GLLGGAVGKSGQFPL

-256 HAATMVTAGVYLV
+256 HAATMVTAGVFLV

-299 MGLTAFDIKRVL
+299 MGLAAFDIKRVL

-334 FSVGVSIFHLIGH
+334 FAVGVSMFHLIGH

-369 MREMGGVGKYMKWT
+369 LREMGGVGRYMKWT

-398 LFTGFFSKDEIIVI
+398 YFTGFYSKDEIIMI

-428 VLAAVLTAIY
+428 ILAATLTAIY

-462 VMLGPLVILAVFALA
+462 VMLGPLVILAVFAFA
-477 FGFVAQEGFYNYVG
+477 FGMASQHSFYDYL
-491 DNFGQYEEK
+491 DSNFDHYEVD
-500 FGVDVNFAELALI
+500 FGELGII
-513 GGHEVLGEHGAPAE
+513 GGHALVEEHGAAAQA
-527 GEHPSAEAEEGHG
+527 GEHTAE
-540 AAGEGEAGGEEAEGE
+540 AGEGHA
-555 PWYIQILPIF
+555 LPIH
-565 IAIGG
+565 IRLLPYIVALGG
-570 ILIAALFYWDRAKK
+570 ILIAALFYWDRIKR
-584 FDPSQVTGDKDPIR
+584 FEPDQVTGDNDPIR

-619 VYGTALICN
+619 VYGTAILANI
-628 TIDIKVVDGWLN
+628 IDIKIVDGWLN

-659 VVQNYVTALMLGIV
+659 VVQNYVAALMLGIV